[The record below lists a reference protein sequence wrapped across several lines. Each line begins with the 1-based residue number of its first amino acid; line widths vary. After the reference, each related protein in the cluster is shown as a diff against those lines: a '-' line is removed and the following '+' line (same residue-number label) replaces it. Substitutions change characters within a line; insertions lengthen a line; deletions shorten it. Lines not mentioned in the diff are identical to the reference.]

1 MVLIIG
7 LLLALPLSDDFFEGW
22 GFLTGPLAWIA
33 CSLVTAR
40 FLTLPV
46 GVVLF
51 AALAG
56 AVAGLIVTLVASHWP
71 GVVAAVLVFAAS
83 LGGYGGASE
92 EPADQQAA

>member
-1 MVLIIG
+1 MLITG
-7 LLLALPLSDDFFEGW
+7 LLLVLPLSDDFFEGW
-22 GFLTGPLAWIA
+22 GFLAGPVAWVV

-56 AVAGLIVTLVASHWP
+56 GVAGLIVTLVASHWP

-83 LGGYGGASE
+83 LGGYGGAPE
-92 EPADQQAA
+92 EPADRQPA